1 MKRRLFCERSP
12 LAYRIS
18 TKKEILLRRCRDTL
32 SGARFSSEKSDEL
45 LPYLICAHRSLIR
58 RKLGNTDLELQENKA
73 VNLAL
78 AAPKVSGVLIRPGE
92 TFSFWHL
99 VGRVDAAQGY
109 REGLTITVAGP
120 SRGIGGGMCQF
131 TNLIHWMVLH
141 TPLEIVE
148 KHHHAQDL
156 FPDYHRQTPFGT
168 GTSIVY
174 NYLDYRFHNP
184 TDQTYQLVVDTDA
197 VYLNGEIRATAPLPY
212 KVHLH
217 TRDECF
223 VREADGVY
231 RCGTVVRTVNDRRT
245 GKVLREEVIQRNHA
259 RVCYDTEGL
268 RVTDE
273 EKP

>member
-1 MKRRLFCERSP
+1 MKRKLFCEISP
-12 LAYRIS
+12 LTYRIS
-18 TKKEILLRRCRDTL
+18 TEKGILLRKLQDAV
-32 SGARFSSEKSDEL
+32 SGEHFAQKKSDEQ
-45 LPYLICAHRSLIR
+45 LPHLICTHRSLIR
-58 RKLGNTDLELQENKA
+58 RKLGNTDPELQENKA

-92 TFSFWHL
+92 TFSFWRL
-99 VGRVDAAQGY
+99 VGRVDAAKGY
-109 REGLTITVAGP
+109 REGLTVTGNGP

-174 NYLDYRFHNP
+174 NYRDYRFRNP
-184 TDQTYQLVVDTDA
+184 TNETYQLIVYTDDT
-197 VYLNGEIRATAPLPY
+197 YLNGEIRATAPLPY

-217 TRDECF
+217 TRDERF

-231 RCGTVVRTVNDRRT
+231 RCGDVVRTVNDKRT
-245 GKVLREEVIQRNHA
+245 GNVVREDVIQRNHA
-259 RVCYDTEGL
+259 RVMYDTSEL
-268 RVTDE
+268 TIVE
-273 EKP
+273 

>member
-1 MKRRLFCERSP
+1 LNKP
-12 LAYRIS
+12 
-18 TKKEILLRRCRDTL
+18 
-32 SGARFSSEKSDEL
+32 
-45 LPYLICAHRSLIR
+45 LPYVICTHRSLIR
-58 RKLGNTDLELQENKA
+58 RKLGNTDPELQENKA

-92 TFSFWHL
+92 TFSFWRL
-99 VGRVDAAQGY
+99 VGRVDAAKGY
-109 REGLTITVAGP
+109 REGLTVTGKGP

-156 FPDYHRQTPFGT
+156 FPDYRRQTPFGT

-174 NYLDYRFHNP
+174 NYRDYRFRNP
-184 TDQTYQLVVDTDA
+184 TNETYQLIVYTDDT
-197 VYLNGEIRATAPLPY
+197 YLNGEIRATAPLPY

-223 VREADGVY
+223 VREGDGVY
-231 RCGTVVRTVNDRRT
+231 RCGDVVRTVNDKRT
-245 GKVLREEVIQRNHA
+245 GDVLREEVIQRNHA
-259 RVCYDTEGL
+259 RVMYDTSEL
-268 RVTDE
+268 TIVE
-273 EKP
+273 

>member
-1 MKRRLFCERSP
+1 MKRKLFCEISP
-12 LAYRIS
+12 LTYRIS
-18 TKKEILLRRCRDTL
+18 EEKGIALRKCRDAL
-32 SGARFSSEKSDEL
+32 SGVRFSGEKSDEP

-58 RKLGNTDLELQENKA
+58 RKLGNTNLELQENKA
-73 VNLAL
+73 VNLAI

-99 VGRVDAAQGY
+99 VGRVNAARGY
-109 REGLTITVAGP
+109 REGLTITAAGP

-156 FPDYHRQTPFGT
+156 FPDYQRQTPFGT

-174 NYLDYRFHNP
+174 NYLDYRFQNP
-184 TDQTYQLVVDTDA
+184 TDQTYQLVVYTDE

-217 TRDECF
+217 TRGEHF

-231 RCGTVVRTVNDRRT
+231 RCGEVVRTVNDRRT
-245 GKVLREEVIQRNHA
+245 GNVLREDVIQRNHA

-268 RVTDE
+268 SVTDE